1 MKNFKALRVSEHDGE
16 IVHQIE
22 TVTREDLHDGD
33 VLVQVHYSSLNYTD
47 MLAVQAKGGVIRSYP
62 MIPGIDFAGVVEES
76 SSDQFKEGQE
86 VIVTGF
92 GTGVSHTGG
101 LAEYAQVPSEW
112 IVPLPQGLSLKDSMV
127 IGTAGFTAALSI
139 EKLEQAGLKGH
150 KDARILVTGSTGGV
164 GSIALQ
170 MLKKAG
176 YQNVSA
182 LVRKDYQVEVAE
194 KLGAD
199 QVLFPDDIQAKARGL
214 AKQAFDYVLD
224 TVGGEVASMLIPQ
237 IQYGGA
243 ISMCG
248 NAGGVNI
255 DSSVFPFILR
265 EVSLLGVDSVQVPIE
280 DRPALWQRISQEW
293 NVANTQLSQTISLD
307 QVPESLEKLKAGQHL
322 GRTIVEM

>member
-33 VLVQVHYSSLNYTD
+33 VLVKVHYSSLNYKD

-127 IGTAGFTAALSI
+127 IGTAGFTTALSI

-199 QVLFPDDIQAKARGL
+199 QVLFPDDIPAKARGL

-265 EVSLLGVDSVQVPIE
+265 GVSLLGVDSVQVPIE

>member
-1 MKNFKALRVSEHDGE
+1 M
-16 IVHQIE
+16 
-22 TVTREDLHDGD
+22 
-33 VLVQVHYSSLNYTD
+33 
-47 MLAVQAKGGVIRSYP
+47 
-62 MIPGIDFAGVVEES
+62 
-76 SSDQFKEGQE
+76 
-86 VIVTGF
+86 
-92 GTGVSHTGG
+92 
-101 LAEYAQVPSEW
+101 PSEW

-265 EVSLLGVDSVQVPIE
+265 GVSLLGVDSVQVPIE

>member
-1 MKNFKALRVSEHDGE
+1 M
-16 IVHQIE
+16 
-22 TVTREDLHDGD
+22 
-33 VLVQVHYSSLNYTD
+33 
-47 MLAVQAKGGVIRSYP
+47 
-62 MIPGIDFAGVVEES
+62 
-76 SSDQFKEGQE
+76 
-86 VIVTGF
+86 
-92 GTGVSHTGG
+92 
-101 LAEYAQVPSEW
+101 
-112 IVPLPQGLSLKDSMV
+112 
-127 IGTAGFTAALSI
+127 
-139 EKLEQAGLKGH
+139 
-150 KDARILVTGSTGGV
+150 
-164 GSIALQ
+164 
-170 MLKKAG
+170 
-176 YQNVSA
+176 
-182 LVRKDYQVEVAE
+182 
-194 KLGAD
+194 
-199 QVLFPDDIQAKARGL
+199 LFPDDIQAKARGL

-265 EVSLLGVDSVQVPIE
+265 GVSLLGVDSVQVPIE

>member
-33 VLVQVHYSSLNYTD
+33 VLVKVHYSSLNYKD

-199 QVLFPDDIQAKARGL
+199 QVLFPDDIPAKARGL

-265 EVSLLGVDSVQVPIE
+265 GVSLLGVDSVQVPIE

>member
-1 MKNFKALRVSEHDGE
+1 
-16 IVHQIE
+16 
-22 TVTREDLHDGD
+22 
-33 VLVQVHYSSLNYTD
+33 
-47 MLAVQAKGGVIRSYP
+47 

-237 IQYGGA
+237 IQYGELFQCA
-243 ISMCG
+243 VMPAASILTALSFHLSY
-248 NAGGVNI
+248 AGLA
-255 DSSVFPFILR
+255 S
-265 EVSLLGVDSVQVPIE
+265 
-280 DRPALWQRISQEW
+280 
-293 NVANTQLSQTISLD
+293 
-307 QVPESLEKLKAGQHL
+307 
-322 GRTIVEM
+322 

>member
-33 VLVQVHYSSLNYTD
+33 VLVKVHYSSLNYKD

-112 IVPLPQGLSLKDSMV
+112 IVPLPKGLSLKDSMV

-199 QVLFPDDIQAKARGL
+199 QVLFPKDIQAKARGL

-243 ISMCG
+243 MSMCG

-255 DSSVFPFILR
+255 DTSVFPFILR
-265 EVSLLGVDSVQVPIE
+265 GVSLLGVDSVQVPIE

-293 NVANTQLSQTISLD
+293 NVADTQLSQTISLD